1 MTVNELIEKL
11 KEYGDEKARDM
22 GKVRIVDS
30 AGNLFDDNIDIF
42 DVKFDVHGVTI
53 PVNTFSSNNCGYED
67 DDDYWGDDELD
78 DELDDEDDEEDEE
91 PYIHEP
97 DVVYSDDDEDEE
109 EENDSEDY
117 GWGQDGKKD

>member
-53 PVNTFSSNNCGYED
+53 PVNAFSANNCGYED
-67 DDDYWGDDELD
+67 DDEDYWGDDDDMED
-78 DELDDEDDEEDEE
+78 DELYDDEEEGEE
-91 PYIHEP
+91 
-97 DVVYSDDDEDEE
+97 D
-109 EENDSEDY
+109 NGEDY
-117 GWGQDGKKD
+117 GWGQDSQKD